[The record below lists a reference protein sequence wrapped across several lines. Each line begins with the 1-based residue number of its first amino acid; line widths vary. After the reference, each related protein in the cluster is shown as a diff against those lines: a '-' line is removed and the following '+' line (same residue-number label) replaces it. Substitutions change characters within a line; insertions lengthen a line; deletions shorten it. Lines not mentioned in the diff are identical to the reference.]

1 MMLAKMPFWDPCRYN
16 HVTIDR
22 SISLDG
28 KESVIFCFAKS
39 HKEKLM
45 KNTTNTEPRP
55 LLVSVLRVLLILKL
69 TMLILVIIAFGWLIN
84 TDISP
89 ISTAAGA
96 RDAIIE
102 IYNLDPTD
110 LSYAWGKL
118 IGSLLFVM
126 IYLALALVGIK
137 KRKFWLVLSMLLL
150 LFISEVLKGVPL
162 YTFICIIMTLVNPTR
177 SYLRKKADHTIA
189 NPDILD
195 DHI

>member
-89 ISTAAGA
+89 IS
-96 RDAIIE
+96 
-102 IYNLDPTD
+102 YLCCCFF
-110 LSYAWGKL
+110 S
-118 IGSLLFVM
+118 SLKCSKE
-126 IYLALALVGIK
+126 YH
-137 KRKFWLVLSMLLL
+137 ST
-150 LFISEVLKGVPL
+150 PL
-162 YTFICIIMTLVNPTR
+162 YA
-177 SYLRKKADHTIA
+177 S
-189 NPDILD
+189 
-195 DHI
+195 